1 MRLREEI
8 QAVGIFIKYM
18 PRIVVCLEEIALAL
32 KSIALQRE
40 NELKSFTMK
49 GKSNEKQHL

>member
-1 MRLREEI
+1 MRLRQEI

-18 PRIVVCLEEIALAL
+18 PRIVVCLEEITLAL
-32 KSIALQRE
+32 KVIALQKE

-49 GKSNEKQHL
+49 GKSNG

>member
-1 MRLREEI
+1 MRTRREI
-8 QAVGIFIKYM
+8 QAVDIFTKYM
-18 PRIVVCLEEIALAL
+18 PRIVVCLEEIALVL
-32 KSIALQRE
+32 KSIALQKE

>member
-1 MRLREEI
+1 MTTRREI
-8 QAVGIFIKYM
+8 QAIDIFTKYM
-18 PRIVVCLEEIALAL
+18 PRIVVCLEEIALVL
-32 KSIALQRE
+32 KSIALQKE

>member
-18 PRIVVCLEEIALAL
+18 PRIVVCLEEIALSL
-32 KSIALQRE
+32 KAIALQRE
-40 NELKSFTMK
+40 NERK
-49 GKSNEKQHL
+49 E

>member
-1 MRLREEI
+1 MRLKQEI